1 MTGGQKQAANAVEA
15 WFRIKL
21 NNPGKYGVL
30 RCVWWLTM
38 NKILK
43 REDRLKKFYLKFK
56 QSKLYY
62 VVMIL
67 IVLLGV
73 LFFPTGD
80 IIFEVFSNGPFIA
93 GPYIMLTLMFFAFA
107 FYKKIF
113 LYLFV
118 IGLFIISSLISFVGI
133 AMGSTNGYELL
144 FYFLP
149 IVVLLAINIC
159 VALFTYKYK

>member
-1 MTGGQKQAANAVEA
+1 
-15 WFRIKL
+15 
-21 NNPGKYGVL
+21 
-30 RCVWWLTM
+30 M
-38 NKILK
+38 NKTLK
-43 REDRLKKFYLKFK
+43 REDRLKNFYLKFK

-62 VVMIL
+62 AMMIL

-73 LFFPTGD
+73 LFFPTGN
-80 IIFEVFSNGPFIA
+80 IIFEVFSKGPFIA
-93 GPYIMLTLMFFAFA
+93 GPYIMLTLMFFAFV
-107 FYKKIF
+107 FYKKIY

-133 AMGSTNGYELL
+133 AMGSTDGHELL

-149 IVVLLAINIC
+149 IAAILSINIC

>member
-1 MTGGQKQAANAVEA
+1 MNRK
-15 WFRIKL
+15 IKL
-21 NNPGKYGVL
+21 EDE
-30 RCVWWLTM
+30 
-38 NKILK
+38 LK
-43 REDRLKKFYLKFK
+43 NFYSKFT

-62 VVMIL
+62 TVMIL
-67 IVLLGV
+67 IVLLGL
-73 LFFPTGD
+73 LFFPAGR
-80 IIFEVFSNGPFIA
+80 IIFEVFSKGPFIA
-93 GPYIMLTLMFFAFA
+93 GPYIALTLMFFAFA
-107 FYKKIF
+107 LYKKIY

-149 IVVLLAINIC
+149 IVIFLVINIF

>member
-1 MTGGQKQAANAVEA
+1 
-15 WFRIKL
+15 
-21 NNPGKYGVL
+21 
-30 RCVWWLTM
+30 M
-38 NKILK
+38 NKTLK

-56 QSKLYY
+56 KGKLYY
-62 VVMIL
+62 AVMIL
-67 IVLLGV
+67 IVLLGL
-73 LFFPTGD
+73 LFFPTGG
-80 IIFEVFSNGPFIA
+80 IISEVFSKGPFIS

-107 FYKKIF
+107 LYKKIY

-149 IVVLLAINIC
+149 IVIFLVINIF